1 MHKTWVQCCQEA
13 IERIKKLEK
22 CEFDESDIE
31 SNEKIKEYNDTNH
44 WVCARTVMK
53 WFRDFR
59 MNHES
64 FPNVPKHRSLF
75 ERIPPIF
82 DCNPD
87 LKDEFISYAK
97 ANLVNLN
104 AEIMYDF
111 VHDTL
116 IPKLVEQERKE
127 TGDSELTKESVL
139 ANYKI
144 KTLHIRTLYKWMEC
158 LGFKYPTR
166 RKTYY
171 VDGHERPDNVKY
183 RNEYIKRYLRNERRC
198 FRWIQLPM
206 SEVEELEGSDNLFSR
221 KYGFEY
227 KIGGL
232 TFFEFHVDD
241 HPTFHQ
247 RCRNL
252 PFGGHLSVRKREDEK
267 PLILIGQDESI
278 FKQFA
283 ISVKQWALPDGSTSV
298 NPKED
303 GQGVMLSSF
312 VSRDFGYSHDLTADQ
327 LVRVN
332 KFRKNKKYID
342 EDAAVHVHGK
352 NEKKTYINS
361 ICTLA

>member
-13 IERIKKLEK
+13 IESIKKLEK

-31 SNEKIKEYNDTNH
+31 SDEKIKEYNDTNH

-158 LGFKYPTR
+158 LGFKYSTR

-171 VDGHERPDNVKY
+171 VDGHERP
-183 RNEYIKRYLRNERRC
+183 
-198 FRWIQLPM
+198 
-206 SEVEELEGSDNLFSR
+206 G
-221 KYGFEY
+221 
-227 KIGGL
+227 
-232 TFFEFHVDD
+232 TFATKDD
-241 HPTFHQ
+241 
-247 RCRNL
+247 
-252 PFGGHLSVRKREDEK
+252 V
-267 PLILIGQDESI
+267 
-278 FKQFA
+278 
-283 ISVKQWALPDGSTSV
+283 
-298 NPKED
+298 
-303 GQGVMLSSF
+303 F
-312 VSRDFGYSHDLTADQ
+312 VGYSCLCQ
-327 LVRVN
+327 
-332 KFRKNKKYID
+332 K
-342 EDAAVHVHGK
+342 
-352 NEKKTYINS
+352 
-361 ICTLA
+361 